1 MKKTKKFLHRK
12 LYKDETGAV
21 AVVEATI
28 VFPVVIF
35 ILIIL
40 IVLGNVFYQQSR
52 LDAMA
57 IQAAERLS
65 VYYTHPQFS
74 SPEAMPT
81 TTDPTQ
87 IALFPYRYWKSNN
100 DVDASKIVKGKLQN
114 WIDKSDTGMFT
125 GMDIR
130 KARIVECDIKG
141 NIFYHT
147 ASVKLQYELSLF
159 PLRLLGIDA
168 KLPIMSTATETAAVD
183 PAEVIRMT
191 DLTVDLFDELDSN
204 FDLRGKLNSALNSFK

>member
-1 MKKTKKFLHRK
+1 MKKTKNFSHRK

-57 IQAAERLS
+57 IQAAEYLS
-65 VYYTHPQFS
+65 AHYTHPQMNDA
-74 SPEAMPT
+74 P
-81 TTDPTQ
+81 TTDPKQ
-87 IALFPYRYWKSNN
+87 KNLYPYRYWESNEN
-100 DVDASKIVKGKLQN
+100 VSANTQAKMLLQK
-114 WIDKSDTGMFT
+114 WISDSDTGMFT
-125 GMDIR
+125 GMDIS
-130 KARIVECDIKG
+130 KTRITECSIDG
-141 NIFYHT
+141 NLFYHT
-147 ASVKLQYELSLF
+147 ASVKLQYQLSFF
-159 PLRLLGIDA
+159 PLRLLGFDA
-168 KLPIMSTATETAAVD
+168 TLPIMSTATETAAVD
-183 PAEVIRMT
+183 PAELIRVT

-204 FDLRGKLNSALNSFK
+204 FDLRGKLNSALNLFK